1 MNACK
6 ILMIDDDEDDIDILT
21 NAFLQSGVDAV
32 HHVKT
37 AMEAFMYLETVAQE
51 CLPKLIVT
59 DNFLPGISG
68 KEFLADLKRMEKY
81 KHIPVVVLSTSKT
94 DEEIEEYQKIGIL
107 DYVIKPSSYD
117 EYVRAAEKIK
127 AKALL

>member
-1 MNACK
+1 MKACK
-6 ILMIDDDEDDIDILT
+6 ILMIDNDEDDVEILA

-37 AMEAFMYLETVAQE
+37 AMQAFMYLETVEHAS
-51 CLPKLIVT
+51 LPKLIIT

-81 KHIPVVVLSTSKT
+81 RQIPVIVLSTLKT
-94 DEEIEEYQKIGIL
+94 DDEIKEYQKMGIL
-107 DYVIKPSSYD
+107 DYVVKPSSYD
-117 EYVRAAEKIK
+117 DYVKVAENIK
-127 AKALL
+127 TKVPL

>member
-1 MNACK
+1 MKGCK
-6 ILMIDDDEDDIDILT
+6 ILMIDDDEDDVEILA
-21 NAFLQSGVDAV
+21 NAFLQSGVNSV

-37 AMEAFMYLETVAQE
+37 AMQAFMYLESVEYE

-68 KEFLADLKRMEKY
+68 IELLADLKGMEKY
-81 KHIPVVVLSTSKT
+81 KHIPVVVLSTSKA

-117 EYVRAAEKIK
+117 EYVKVANNIK
-127 AKALL
+127 AKVVL

>member
-1 MNACK
+1 MNTCK
-6 ILMIDDDEDDIDILT
+6 ILMIDDDDDEIEILA
-21 NAFLQSGVDAV
+21 NAFLQSGVNAV

-37 AMEAFMYLETVAQE
+37 AMQAFIYLEAAEKE
-51 CLPKLIVT
+51 CLPKLIIT

-68 KEFLADLKRMEKY
+68 LEFLADLKTMEKY
-81 KHIPVVVLSTSKT
+81 RHIPVVVLSTSKT
-94 DEEIEEYQKIGIL
+94 DEEIEEYNKIGIL

-117 EYVRAAEKIK
+117 EYVKVAANIK

>member
-1 MNACK
+1 MEACK
-6 ILMIDDDEDDIDILT
+6 ILMIDDDEDDVEILA
-21 NAFLQSGVDAV
+21 NAFLQSGVNAV

-37 AMEAFMYLETVAQE
+37 AMQAFMYLETVAYE
-51 CLPKLIVT
+51 CLPKLIIT

-81 KHIPVVVLSTSKT
+81 QHIPVVVLSTSKT
-94 DEEIEEYQKIGIL
+94 DDEIEDYQKMGIL

-117 EYVRAAEKIK
+117 EYVTVAKNIM
-127 AKALL
+127 AKAFL

>member
-6 ILMIDDDEDDIDILT
+6 ILMIDDDEDDVEILS
-21 NAFLQSGVDAV
+21 NAFRQSGVNAV

-37 AMEAFMYLETVAQE
+37 AMQAFMYLETAEHE
-51 CLPKLIVT
+51 CLPKLIIT

-68 KEFLADLKRMEKY
+68 KEFLADLKRMERY
-81 KHIPVVVLSTSKT
+81 QHIPVVVLSTSKT
-94 DEEIEEYQKIGIL
+94 DEEIEAYQKMGVL

-117 EYVRAAEKIK
+117 EYIKVAEKIK
-127 AKALL
+127 AKVPL

>member
-1 MNACK
+1 MKACK
-6 ILMIDDDEDDIDILT
+6 ILMIDDDDDDVEILVD
-21 NAFLQSGVDAV
+21 AFMRSGVDAV

-37 AMEAFMYLETVAQE
+37 AMQAFMYLETVEHE
-51 CLPKLIVT
+51 CLPKLIIT

-68 KEFLADLKRMEKY
+68 KEFLADLKGMEKY
-81 KHIPVVVLSTSKT
+81 KQIPVVVLSTSKT

-117 EYVRAAEKIK
+117 EYVKVAETIQ

>member
-1 MNACK
+1 MNVCK
-6 ILMIDDDEDDIDILT
+6 ILMIDDDDDDVEILT
-21 NAFLQSGVDAV
+21 NAFLQSGVNAV

-37 AMEAFMYLETVAQE
+37 AMQAFMYLEKAE
-51 CLPKLIVT
+51 HAFLPKLIIT

-68 KEFLADLKRMEKY
+68 KEFLADLKGMEKY

-94 DEEIEEYQKIGIL
+94 EEEIEEYQKIGIL
-107 DYVIKPSSYD
+107 DYVVKPSSYD
-117 EYVRAAEKIK
+117 EYVKVAEYIR

>member
-6 ILMIDDDEDDIDILT
+6 ILVIDDDEDDVEILT

-37 AMEAFMYLETVAQE
+37 AMQAFMYLETAADE
-51 CLPKLIVT
+51 CLPKLVIT

-68 KEFLADLKRMEKY
+68 KEFLADLKGMEKY
-81 KHIPVVVLSTSKT
+81 KDIPVVVLSTSKS
-94 DEEIEEYQKIGIL
+94 DDEIEEYKKMGIM
-107 DYVIKPSSYD
+107 DYVVKPSSYD
-117 EYVRAAEKIK
+117 EYVRVAGNIK
-127 AKALL
+127 AKVSL

>member
-1 MNACK
+1 MKDCK
-6 ILMIDDDEDDIDILT
+6 ILVIDDDEDDVEILA

-32 HHVKT
+32 HYVKT
-37 AMEAFMYLETVAQE
+37 AMEAFIYLERVE
-51 CLPKLIVT
+51 YDCLPKLIIT

-94 DEEIEEYQKIGIL
+94 DEEIEEYHKIGIL

-117 EYVRAAEKIK
+117 EYFQVAENIK

>member
-6 ILMIDDDEDDIDILT
+6 ILVIDDDEDDVEILA
-21 NAFLQSGVDAV
+21 NAFLQSGVNAM

-37 AMEAFMYLETVAQE
+37 AMEAFMYLEKAEQAF
-51 CLPKLIVT
+51 LPKLIIT

-68 KEFLADLKRMEKY
+68 KEFLADLKGMEKY
-81 KHIPVVVLSTSKT
+81 QHIPVVVLSTSKT
-94 DEEIEEYQKIGIL
+94 DEEMQEYHKIGIL
-107 DYVIKPSSYD
+107 DYVMKPSSYD
-117 EYVRAAEKIK
+117 EYVRVAEAIK

>member
-6 ILMIDDDEDDIDILT
+6 ILVIDEDEDDVEILT

-37 AMEAFMYLETVAQE
+37 AMEAFMYLETVE
-51 CLPKLIVT
+51 NESLPKLIIT

-68 KEFLADLKRMEKY
+68 KEFLADLQRMEKY
-81 KHIPVVVLSTSKT
+81 QHIPVVVLSTSKK
-94 DEEIEEYQKIGIL
+94 EEEMEEFYNIGIL
-107 DYVIKPSSYD
+107 DYLVKPSSYD
-117 EYVRAAEKIK
+117 EYVMVAESIK